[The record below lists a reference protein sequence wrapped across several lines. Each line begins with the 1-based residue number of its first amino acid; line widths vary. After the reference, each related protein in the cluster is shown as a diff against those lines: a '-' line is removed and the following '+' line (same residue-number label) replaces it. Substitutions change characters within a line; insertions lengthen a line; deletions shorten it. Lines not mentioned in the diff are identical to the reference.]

1 MTHFLFAELSEH
13 NLRKPAFPVKAS
25 VDPTFQPG
33 EVVAGR
39 FRILR
44 QAGSGGVA

>member
-1 MTHFLFAELSEH
+1 MLVEWEERMGSF
-13 NLRKPAFPVKAS
+13 LRKPAFPVKAS

-33 EVVAGR
+33 DVVAGR